1 MLGGSYTFWYLSSTT
16 CAAGRD
22 TAYHGREARS
32 TSCAPHVYPRIA
44 SVQVIVSNPQI
55 QTLLL
60 TLTLILEG
68 RTSVSAVWHRCTQR
82 FSQDA
87 RVLLR
92 AFGYDH
98 DAALLSKATHIH
110 SNLRASREV
119 ILAKRNNL
127 RASSVAR
134 TNHSSLS
141 SNKAKMSS
149 QLQNDNGSFADDEYV
164 RQVLYPWDTQLHRHI
179 CGGVK

>member
-1 MLGGSYTFWYLSSTT
+1 MPTT
-16 CAAGRD
+16 VARRDPLHVRRLAA
-22 TAYHGREARS
+22 
-32 TSCAPHVYPRIA
+32 IA
-44 SVQVIVSNPQI
+44 SVQVTVSKSQI
-55 QTLLL
+55 RTLLL

-87 RVLLR
+87 RALLR

-98 DAALLSKATHIH
+98 EAALSSNATRIH
-110 SNLRASREV
+110 S
-119 ILAKRNNL
+119 NL

-134 TNHSSLS
+134 TKHSSLS
-141 SNKAKMSS
+141 SNTANMSS
-149 QLQNDNGSFADDEYV
+149 QQQNDNGSFADDEYV

-179 CGGVK
+179 CCLLYTSPSPRDS

>member
-1 MLGGSYTFWYLSSTT
+1 MPTT
-16 CAAGRD
+16 VARRDPLHVRRLAA
-22 TAYHGREARS
+22 
-32 TSCAPHVYPRIA
+32 IA

-87 RVLLR
+87 RALLR

-98 DAALLSKATHIH
+98 EAALSSNATRIH
-110 SNLRASREV
+110 S
-119 ILAKRNNL
+119 NL

-134 TNHSSLS
+134 TKHSAKHSSLS
-141 SNKAKMSS
+141 SNKANMSS
-149 QLQNDNGSFADDEYV
+149 QLQNDDASLADDEYV
-164 RQVLYPWDTQLHRHI
+164 RRVLYPWDTQLHQHI
-179 CGGVK
+179 CGDVVK

>member
-1 MLGGSYTFWYLSSTT
+1 M
-16 CAAGRD
+16 
-22 TAYHGREARS
+22 
-32 TSCAPHVYPRIA
+32 
-44 SVQVIVSNPQI
+44 
-55 QTLLL
+55 
-60 TLTLILEG
+60 
-68 RTSVSAVWHRCTQR
+68 WHRCTQR

-98 DAALLSKATHIH
+98 DAALLSKATRIH

-141 SNKAKMSS
+141 ANKANMSS
-149 QLQNDNGSFADDEYV
+149 QLHNDDYNGSFADDEYV

-179 CGGVK
+179 CGDVEY